1 MENIFFELLLP
12 NTKPVVVET
21 IYGPLSQSEFLK
33 TVNTHFIELDTNN
46 NEIYWFG
53 DFNFTLYL
61 NNSYIFQGKI
71 SSKPIDS

>member
-12 NTKPVVVET
+12 NTKPIVVET

-46 NEIYWFG
+46 NEIY
-53 DFNFTLYL
+53 
-61 NNSYIFQGKI
+61 
-71 SSKPIDS
+71 

>member
-33 TVNTHFIELDTNN
+33 TVNTHFIELDINN
-46 NEIYWFG
+46 NEIY
-53 DFNFTLYL
+53 
-61 NNSYIFQGKI
+61 
-71 SSKPIDS
+71 